1 VQIAL
6 PASDAVRIRPG
17 DEATLEFGEER
28 EIGGRVRSITP
39 ALDPESRSATA
50 VISLAGAVPGLQP
63 GAFLQARIR
72 PSGETDATS
81 ISVPESAV
89 QMVEGREVVFVRTQ
103 TGFRA
108 TPVVTGSRSGGRIVI
123 VSGLQNGQR
132 IATENAFLLKAELG
146 KEEAEHGH

>member
-1 VQIAL
+1 
-6 PASDAVRIRPG
+6 
-17 DEATLEFGEER
+17 
-28 EIGGRVRSITP
+28 
-39 ALDPESRSATA
+39 
-50 VISLAGAVPGLQP
+50 
-63 GAFLQARIR
+63 
-72 PSGETDATS
+72 
-81 ISVPESAV
+81 
-89 QMVEGREVVFVRTQ
+89 MVEGREVVFVRTQ